1 MFTALEKRG
10 GKEFQAL
17 TQTSPE
23 KHYKQTSNQRQLI
36 AFSNLVSLTKGKL
49 GTQIMHFPNYLLSF
63 LLTLL
68 SFFFLPPFPPPSPLL
83 PCCCSRFACVCL
95 SVCLCLPLSVS
106 ISISLC
112 LSVCVSHPVC
122 THVPTY
128 VNAPV
133 CVCTYVLQCACRHE
147 RTTSALPPHLPH
159 CRKWGLCVLCH
170 CVH

>member
-1 MFTALEKRG
+1 MFTALEKKG
-10 GKEFQAL
+10 GKEFLAL

-36 AFSNLVSLTKGKL
+36 ASSNLASLTKGKL
-49 GTQIMHFPNYLLSF
+49 GTQLMHFPNYLLSS
-63 LLTLL
+63 LLILL
-68 SFFFLPPFPPPSPLL
+68 SFFFCLPFPLL
-83 PCCCSRFACVCL
+83 LLSFLVAALDLHVCL

-106 ISISLC
+106 ISISLR

-128 VNAPV
+128 VSAPV
-133 CVCTYVLQCACRHE
+133 CVCTYVLQCACRQE

-159 CRKWGLCVLCH
+159 CRKWGLCVWCH